1 MAAQNELR
9 ESVRRMIF
17 YDLEP
22 PPFSVGGQVAA
33 AARPVAATTTRTKN
47 PSRAASEQ
55 FTEPVRLAVRLADG
69 AMGHYNTDT
78 QMFWQQTARAGQ
90 ELPVAEVNILAP
102 KEVAIPP
109 GVLCGDLPCPI
120 TSDTCFDFLDFT
132 VPATSPPILTVGC
145 PLSDV
150 HALTELL
157 AEVEAQVEILT
168 NPCPPPFQPSAHF
181 TAAVAAHKLEVVFV
195 LVSRGSAPE
204 ISHRLCSKGWYV
216 SVLLQPGDATPKI
229 RVQASLLRWVK
240 DCEVDHALSK
250 FADSMPGMAPI
261 TASSSPARCL
271 LTWDDV
277 VYNDDMNVPRSM
289 MSWGMLAAWLA
300 KGSPTSRG
308 FSHSYR
314 PFDLNTICEPLASYM
329 KGVLEI
335 QERRNSGCDED
346 AEPVLLLQWN
356 SPQKMTSEQ
365 CGHAA
370 ALFYWCAMHKDDA
383 SRPLPKSV
391 CKRSLELYL
400 RFGYVFLRKRAYQ
413 FHSGKRRREG
423 KEDDVAEDAGGGILE

>member
-1 MAAQNELR
+1 
-9 ESVRRMIF
+9 
-17 YDLEP
+17 
-22 PPFSVGGQVAA
+22 
-33 AARPVAATTTRTKN
+33 
-47 PSRAASEQ
+47 
-55 FTEPVRLAVRLADG
+55 
-69 AMGHYNTDT
+69 MGHYNTDT
-78 QMFWQQTARAGQ
+78 KTFWQQTAREGQ
-90 ELPVAEVNILAP
+90 ELPPAAVEILAP
-102 KEVAIPP
+102 KEVSIPR
-109 GVLCGDLPCPI
+109 GVLCGNLPCPI

-132 VPATSPPILTVGC
+132 LPATSPPILAVGY
-145 PLSDV
+145 PPV
-150 HALTELL
+150 EVAKL
-157 AEVEAQVEILT
+157 AEVLAEWDEVIDALPQ
-168 NPCPPPFQPSAHF
+168 PPFQPSAQF
-181 TAAVAAHKLEVVFV
+181 AVAATAHKLVVAHIEVP
-195 LVSRGSAPE
+195 RGRALE
-204 ISHRLCSKGWYV
+204 ISHRLCSRGWYV

-250 FADSMPGMAPI
+250 FADSMPGMAP
-261 TASSSPARCL
+261 SSATPPACRL

-300 KGSPTSRG
+300 KGSPNGRG
-308 FSHSYR
+308 FSHSHR

-346 AEPVLLLQWN
+346 AAPTLLLQWN

-383 SRPLPKSV
+383 SRPLSKAV

-413 FHSGKRRREG
+413 FHSGKRRREEG
-423 KEDDVAEDAGGGILE
+423 EEEDGGILNL